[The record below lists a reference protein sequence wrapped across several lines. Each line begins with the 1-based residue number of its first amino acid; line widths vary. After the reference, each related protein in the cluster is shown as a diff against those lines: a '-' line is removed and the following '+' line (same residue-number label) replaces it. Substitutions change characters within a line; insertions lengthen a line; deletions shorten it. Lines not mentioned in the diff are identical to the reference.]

1 MNVLLQIIL
10 MAPKKY
16 RNISL
21 ISWNQSISYAK
32 YICEVQQEDSLS
44 HLVGFDHLLIE
55 KL

>member
-1 MNVLLQIIL
+1 MNVLSQIIL

-21 ISWNQSISYAK
+21 ISWNQSISYTK
-32 YICEVQQEDSLS
+32 YLCEVQQEDSLN
-44 HLVGFDHLLIE
+44 HLIGFDRLPID